1 MQQVTNYWDAKVKV
15 MPITIKLE
23 IGVGS
28 YDLPD
33 KNILNNCSEW
43 VGIAHREPAGS
54 RKTRTGAALIN
65 QNCFRA
71 AHLRLR
77 SEVDDDF
84 LREIPLEIIQQRTSG
99 DNFMYRLP
107 GIPMDI
113 ANSKISISDTSTIVA
128 GEEIELLIFYIPK

>member
-1 MQQVTNYWDAKVKV
+1 MQRIENYWDARVKV

-23 IGVGS
+23 SGVGS

-43 VGIAHREPAGS
+43 VGIGHREPAGN
-54 RKTRTGAALIN
+54 RKTRTGADLVN

-84 LREIPLEIIQQRTSG
+84 LREVPLELIQNKTG
-99 DNFMYRLP
+99 DNFFFRLP

>member
-23 IGVGS
+23 SGVSS

-43 VGIAHREPAGS
+43 VGIGHREPAGN

-84 LREIPLEIIQQRTSG
+84 LREVPLEMIQHKTG
-99 DNFMYRLP
+99 DNFFFRLP
-107 GIPMDI
+107 AIPMDI
-113 ANSKISISDTSTIVA
+113 ANSKISISDASTIVA
-128 GEEIELLIFYIPK
+128 GEEIELLVFYIPK